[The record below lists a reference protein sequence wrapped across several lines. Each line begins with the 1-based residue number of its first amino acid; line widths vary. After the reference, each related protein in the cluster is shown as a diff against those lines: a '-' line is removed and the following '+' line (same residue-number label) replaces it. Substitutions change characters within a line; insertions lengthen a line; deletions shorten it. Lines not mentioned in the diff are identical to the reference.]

1 MDMQE
6 YSSEDEIIY
15 DDYEEEMQDE
25 ELADI
30 IEKVKKKEKSLLKW
44 LEKREFS

>member
-30 IEKVKKKEKSLLKW
+30 IEKVKKKEKSLLK
-44 LEKREFS
+44 